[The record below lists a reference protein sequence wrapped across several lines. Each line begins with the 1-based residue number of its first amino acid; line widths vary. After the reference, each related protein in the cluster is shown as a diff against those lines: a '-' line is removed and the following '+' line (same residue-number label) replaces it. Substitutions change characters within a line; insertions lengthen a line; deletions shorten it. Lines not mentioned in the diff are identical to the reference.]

1 MLSPQPGYG
10 SHQRNTYTYIGG
22 TRTDTMIVGIDI
34 GGTTTDAVAIKG
46 KNVVRVISI
55 TASDPVAAASGALG
69 KLITTLNC
77 SLADIRTIVATGGGA
92 SSLGKTILGI
102 PLKKIDEISAI
113 GIGGKMMAGLDE
125 ALVVSMGTG
134 TPFVSVKDSEITH
147 VGGTGV
153 GGGCL
158 VGLAKHI
165 LNINTLKTLET
176 LAEKGNLKTV
186 DLSVGDITGG
196 PVGSIPADATAA
208 NFGKV
213 SADSSD
219 ADKALAVIN
228 LIAETLMVMSVFA
241 ARSCDQKTIVLTG
254 KLVKVKKLVDIMKD
268 RGKMFE
274 MKVLVPKY
282 AEYATAIGAA
292 VSVRDVV

>member
-1 MLSPQPGYG
+1 
-10 SHQRNTYTYIGG
+10 
-22 TRTDTMIVGIDI
+22 MIVGIDI
-34 GGTTTDAVAIKG
+34 GGSTTDAVAIKG

-69 KLITTLNC
+69 KLINTLGC
-77 SLADIRTIVATGGGA
+77 SLSDISTIVATGGGA
-92 SSLGKTILGI
+92 SSIDNTILGI

-113 GIGGKMMAGLDE
+113 GIGGKTLAGVDK

-134 TPFVSVKDSEITH
+134 TPFVCVRDSDITH
-147 VGGTGV
+147 FGGTGV

-158 VGLAKHI
+158 LGLAKHM
-165 LNINTLKTLET
+165 LNINTLRTLES
-176 LAEKGNLKTV
+176 LAEKGNLRNI
-186 DLSVGDITGG
+186 DLSVADIAHG
-196 PVGSIPADATAA
+196 PVGNIPADATAS

-213 SADSSD
+213 TEDSSAED
-219 ADKALAVIN
+219 RALAIIN
-228 LIAETLMVMSVFA
+228 LISETLLVMSVFA
-241 ARSCDQKTIVLTG
+241 ARACQQENVVLTG

-274 MKVLVPKY
+274 IKFIVPKY

-292 VSVRDVV
+292 VSVKNTLGE

>member
-1 MLSPQPGYG
+1 
-10 SHQRNTYTYIGG
+10 
-22 TRTDTMIVGIDI
+22 MIVGIDI
-34 GGTTTDAVAIKG
+34 GGSTTDAVAIKG

-69 KLITTLNC
+69 KLINTLGC
-77 SLADIRTIVATGGGA
+77 SLADIETIVATGGGA
-92 SSLGKTILGI
+92 SSIDNTILGI

-113 GIGGKMMAGLDE
+113 GIGGRTLAGVKE

-134 TPFVSVKDSEITH
+134 TPFVSVKDGDITH

-158 VGLAKHI
+158 LGLAKHI
-165 LNINTLKTLET
+165 LNINTLRTLES
-176 LAEKGNLKTV
+176 LAEKGNLRNV
-186 DLSVGDITGG
+186 DLSVADIARG
-196 PVGSIPADATAA
+196 PVGDLPADATAS

-213 SADSSD
+213 TEDSTD
-219 ADKALAVIN
+219 ADRALAIIN
-228 LIAETLMVMSVFA
+228 LIAETLLVMSVFA
-241 ARSCDQKTIVLTG
+241 ARSCQQENVVLTG
-254 KLVKVKKLVDIMKD
+254 KLVKVRKLVDIMKD

-274 MKVLVPKY
+274 MKLTVPKY

-292 VSVRDVV
+292 VSVKNTVLE

>member
-1 MLSPQPGYG
+1 
-10 SHQRNTYTYIGG
+10 
-22 TRTDTMIVGIDI
+22 MIVGIDI
-34 GGTTTDAVAIKG
+34 GGSTTDAVAIKG

-55 TASDPVAAASGALG
+55 TASDPIAAATGALG
-69 KLITTLNC
+69 KLITTLGC
-77 SLADIRTIVATGGGA
+77 SLTDITTIVATGGGA
-92 SSLGKTILGI
+92 SPLDKTILGI

-113 GIGGKMMAGLDE
+113 GIGGRTLAGLKD

-134 TPFVSVKDSEITH
+134 TPFVSVRNGRITH
-147 VGGTGV
+147 FGGTGV

-158 VGLAKHI
+158 LGLAKHI
-165 LNINTLKTLET
+165 LNINTLKTLEA
-176 LAEKGNLKTV
+176 LAEKGNLRNV

-196 PVGSIPADATAA
+196 PVGDIPADATAS

-213 SADSSD
+213 GEDSSD
-219 ADKALAVIN
+219 ADKALAIIN
-228 LIAETLMVMSVFA
+228 LMAETLMVMSVFA
-241 ARSCDQKTIVLTG
+241 ARSCHHETIVLTG

-274 MKVLVPKY
+274 MKFIVPKY

-292 VSVRDVV
+292 VSVSNAELDK